1 VARVFFRALAL
12 TLGSGLFVSLLLA
25 LYFTPALE
33 FLIEPLRRS
42 GDESGRIFAAFRGAY
57 IRLLRPFVRYPA
69 LSLIVIA
76 GSALVAI
83 ILYRSVGTDYLPALD
98 EGGFVLDYAL
108 PPQSTPA
115 DTEILVGKIEDVLRH
130 TPEVIAF
137 SRRTGTQLGFFL
149 TESNRGDF
157 SVRLQPDRSR
167 DIDAVIASVRQ
178 TILTSVPG
186 ARIEFSQVLQDLIGD
201 LSGAPEPIEVKI
213 FGSDQ
218 KTIETTAQ
226 SVAENVAKIRGVVD
240 VSNGLVPSNPE
251 QEVLIDETAAQRFS
265 LNADEI
271 QTVLRTVVEGATAT
285 QLQVGDRLFDVLVR
299 YPDEYHL
306 DLSLL
311 PKVLI
316 KTPDGGAVPLSAIA
330 TLRWLGNQTELD
342 RERMRPVVRV
352 TARVEDVDLGTAVA
366 RAKARLT
373 SLPLPP
379 GVTLEYGGLYADQQK
394 AFGQLALVL
403 VSAIVAVFLVVL
415 WEFERLVPA
424 IAIVLGA
431 ISCIAGSFV
440 ALELTSITLNLS
452 SFIGIVMVAGI
463 TAKNGILLLDHAE
476 RDLASGMP
484 PHEALIE
491 AARVRLRPI
500 LMTTLATAAGLLPLA
515 IGLGA
520 GAKVQQPLALTVIGG
535 LTFTLLFSTP
545 LTGGLYLLGRP
556 RRLPRNDRQDD
567 FQRT

>member
-1 VARVFFRALAL
+1 
-12 TLGSGLFVSLLLA
+12 
-25 LYFTPALE
+25 
-33 FLIEPLRRS
+33 
-42 GDESGRIFAAFRGAY
+42 
-57 IRLLRPFVRYPA
+57 
-69 LSLIVIA
+69 
-76 GSALVAI
+76 VAI
-83 ILYRSVGTDYLPALD
+83 ILYRSIGTDYLPALD

-149 TESNRGDF
+149 TESNRGDL
-157 SVRLQPDRSR
+157 SVRLRPDRSR
-167 DIDAVIASVRQ
+167 DIDAILASVRQ
-178 TILTSVPG
+178 KILTSVPG

-226 SVAENVAKIRGVVD
+226 SVAENVAKIQGVVD

-352 TARVEDVDLGTAVA
+352 TARVEDVDLGTAVV

-379 GVTLEYGGLYADQQK
+379 GVTLEYDGLYADQQK

-403 VSAIVAVFLVVL
+403 VTAIVAVFLVVL
-415 WEFERLVPA
+415 WEFERLIPA

-440 ALELTSITLNLS
+440 ALELTSVTLNLS

-476 RDLASGMP
+476 RDLASGMSAD
-484 PHEALIE
+484 EALVE

-556 RRLPRNDRQDD
+556 RR
-567 FQRT
+567 